1 MAAEK
6 FRTIQGAYQE
16 IIRDDPDTA
25 ITLRAIRRAV
35 TEGYVPSKR
44 VGNKYVVAMS
54 KLYAYFGGDE
64 VE

>member
-1 MAAEK
+1 MAADK
-6 FRTIQGAYQE
+6 FRTIQGAYEE
-16 IIRDDPDTA
+16 IINEDPNTA

-44 VGNKYVVAMS
+44 VGNKYVVGMS
-54 KLYAYFGGDE
+54 KIYAYFGGDE